1 MEELSGN
8 GAATAKPPWKEHWS
22 GRRDSSGAAWNLYCG
37 DAGRVLSGL
46 PADRYGCVVT
56 SPPYYWQRDYGVRG
70 QIGLEASID
79 EYVSAIVGV
88 MEGVR
93 RVLHPRG
100 VLFLNL
106 GDTYYSGKGKP
117 QGRDPKHPG
126 RRHERLRAVDAS
138 GLGVPKKTLLG
149 MPWRVA
155 LRMIDAGWVLRSDV
169 AWRRVYAPPEPTA
182 KDRPWRTYEHV
193 FLFSKSRVYNFDRDP
208 LTAAGE
214 EDVWCIPSHSRSGA
228 HHHPAV
234 FPAELVERCLAI
246 AGVKPGQAVLDPFAG
261 SGTVLSVAVRQGID
275 ADGIDLN
282 RAYCRGTARL
292 LSADT

>member
-1 MEELSGN
+1 MEGPARN
-8 GAATAKPPWKEHWS
+8 GVESSTPPWKGHWS
-22 GRRDSSGAAWNLYCG
+22 GRRGGGGAVWNLYCG
-37 DAGRVLSGL
+37 DSKRVLTAI
-46 PADRYGCVVT
+46 PANRYGCVVT
-56 SPPYYWQRDYGVRG
+56 SPPYYWQRDYKVRG
-70 QIGLEASID
+70 QLGLEDSIE

-88 MEGVR
+88 MDGVR
-93 RVLHPRG
+93 RVLDSRG

-117 QGRDPKHPG
+117 QGRDRKHPG

-155 LRMIDAGWVLRSDV
+155 LRMIDAGWVLRADV

-193 FLFSKSRVYNFDRDP
+193 FLFSKSRVYNFDREP
-208 LTAAGE
+208 LVAAGE
-214 EDVWCIPSHSRSGA
+214 EDVWCIPSQSRTGE

-234 FPAELVERCLAI
+234 FPAELVERCLAV

-261 SGTVLSVAVRQGID
+261 SGTVLSVAVGQGID

-282 RAYCRGTARL
+282 RAYCRGMAKRLTAN
-292 LSADT
+292 T